1 MGDFD
6 HLRDWDPL
14 DHMPVEDAV
23 EQTLKDLA
31 VNVMRISRGAGE
43 AYNLARQIG
52 ACAKALRRYA
62 EEKAQLPSSS
72 EIKAMLNVRGHG
84 GGHLTEERATADIVR
99 ASLRIA
105 AAELQGNRLQRDA
118 GERDL
123 YRAIRWF
130 NEERAERAAAH
141 KR

>member
-6 HLRDWDPL
+6 HLRDWAPL

-23 EQTLKDLA
+23 EQALRDLA
-31 VNVMRISRGAGE
+31 VNLMRVSRGAGE
-43 AYNLARQIG
+43 SYNLVRQIS
-52 ACAKALRRYA
+52 ACAKAFHRYA
-62 EEKAQLPSSS
+62 EEKKHLPAASDLD
-72 EIKAMLNVRGHG
+72 AMLDFRRPASDQER
-84 GGHLTEERATADIVR
+84 TERRVTEIVR

-123 YRAIRWF
+123 YQAIRWF
-130 NEERAERAAAH
+130 NEERG
-141 KR
+141 